1 MNRRYVMKMS
11 EKQGRTLVSRPTNRV
26 EIPE

>member
-11 EKQGRTLVSRPTNRV
+11 EKQGETLVSYSTGRV